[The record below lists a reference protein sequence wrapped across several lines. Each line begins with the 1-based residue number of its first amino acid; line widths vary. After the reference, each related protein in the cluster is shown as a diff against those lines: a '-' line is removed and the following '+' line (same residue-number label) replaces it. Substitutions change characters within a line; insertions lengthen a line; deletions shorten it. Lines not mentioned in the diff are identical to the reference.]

1 MRMECRY
8 CRGTGSAPQAGV
20 EELIASLKERCT
32 ELGFVVYWGGFV
44 NTRATAALLNRAP
57 GTINNWLHQDR
68 PLHHRKLHG
77 RIEYS
82 LAGIAQMLI
91 DAENTPD

>member
-1 MRMECRY
+1 MSCQH
-8 CRGTGSAPQAGV
+8 CNGTGHAPKANLEERVAG
-20 EELIASLKERCT
+20 LRARCT
-32 ELGFVVYWGGFV
+32 ELEFIVSWDGFVTT
-44 NTRATAALLNRAP
+44 NAAAALLNRAP